1 MKNKL
6 TQLEMA
12 RQGILSEEMI
22 SCARSENVDP
32 EFIRK
37 GIEEGTI
44 VVVRNN
50 RHTSIAALA
59 IGKGL
64 RTKINANVGTSK
76 DRADVTHE
84 MEKVRV
90 SIAAGTDT
98 IMDLSTGGDL
108 GAIRRAIIEA
118 STVAIGTVP
127 IYQAAVAV
135 VNAGKAIVE
144 MTADDL
150 FLAIEENGKDGVD
163 FLTVHCGVTR
173 RSVAC
178 IEQQGRLLGIVS
190 RGGSILAHWMDYN
203 DRENPLYEEY
213 DRLLEIAKKYDM
225 VLSLGD
231 GLRPGCIADAT
242 DRGQVQ
248 ELILLGELTVR
259 ARDRGVQ
266 VMIEGPG
273 HVPMHLIKENM
284 DLQLEHCHEAPFYT
298 LGPLTTDIAPG
309 YDHITSAIGAALAGW
324 HGASMLCYVTP
335 KEHLGLPD
343 RDDVKQGIIAYKI
356 AAHAADVAKGHPG
369 ARARDDAL
377 SQARFDFRWQ
387 DQFNLGLD
395 PETAKE
401 YHDETLPKDASKVA
415 HFCSM
420 CGPKFCSM
428 KITQEVRDFA
438 KQKGVAEAEA
448 LAAGMET
455 KAEEFQRGGGN
466 LYVPI
471 KPV

>member
-1 MKNKL
+1 MKNKQ

-12 RQGILSEEMI
+12 RKGIISEEML

-50 RHTSIAALA
+50 RHTSIPALA

-76 DRADVTHE
+76 DRADAAHE
-84 MEKVRV
+84 LEKVRV

-213 DRLLEIAKKYDM
+213 DRLLEIAKRYDM

-248 ELILLGELTVR
+248 ELILLGELTRR

-273 HVPMHLIKENM
+273 HVPLPQIQANM
-284 DLQLEHCHEAPFYT
+284 ILEKSLCNGAPFYV
-298 LGPLTTDIAPG
+298 LGPLPTDIAPG
-309 YDHITSAIGAALAGW
+309 YDHITAAIGGALAGW
-324 HGASMLCYVTP
+324 AGADYLCYVTP
-335 KEHLGLPD
+335 SEHLRLPTI
-343 RDDVKQGIIAYKI
+343 DDVREGVIASRI
-356 AAHAADVAKGHPG
+356 AAHIADIAKGIPG
-369 ARARDDAL
+369 AIERDHRMARC
-377 SQARFDFRWQ
+377 RKE
-387 DQFNLGLD
+387 LD
-395 PETAKE
+395 WE
-401 YHDETLPKDASKVA
+401 
-415 HFCSM
+415 
-420 CGPKFCSM
+420 G
-428 KITQEVRDFA
+428 
-438 KQKGVAEAEA
+438 
-448 LAAGMET
+448 
-455 KAEEFQRGGGN
+455 
-466 LYVPI
+466 
-471 KPV
+471 